1 MIGPLTA
8 RRRLRKGQR
17 FGAIPMPT
25 AKTWQFPGLC
35 MLLNLYLRLA
45 APESKAF
52 AMWDRTDNRGT
63 RMTLFS
69 TLILGL
75 EGRCERMVRPPMLL
89 QQHRHQEAIALGP
102 EAELQLMN
110 QAIVLLPHRLVV

>member
-1 MIGPLTA
+1 
-8 RRRLRKGQR
+8 
-17 FGAIPMPT
+17 
-25 AKTWQFPGLC
+25 
-35 MLLNLYLRLA
+35 
-45 APESKAF
+45 
-52 AMWDRTDNRGT
+52 
-63 RMTLFS
+63 MTLFA

-110 QAIVLLPHRLVV
+110 QAIVLNSSNS

>member
-1 MIGPLTA
+1 
-8 RRRLRKGQR
+8 
-17 FGAIPMPT
+17 
-25 AKTWQFPGLC
+25 
-35 MLLNLYLRLA
+35 
-45 APESKAF
+45 
-52 AMWDRTDNRGT
+52 
-63 RMTLFS
+63 MTLFA

-89 QQHRHQEAIALGP
+89 QQHHHQEAIALGP